1 MPSLISADHSC
12 IWVQGANNLDSWPSN
27 VGLRYVCPIYK
38 IYSMPEKFTL
48 QPLLDLMRDRT
59 DEATRQLG
67 QLIAAEQDAKGRLQL
82 LSQYREEY
90 AQRFRDAQ
98 AQGLTL
104 QSWQNYQDFL
114 AKIDEAIAQQGSIVV
129 ASRQNTAAGQQRWQE
144 QHTRMK
150 AIDTLS
156 VRHWKAQDKKANKQE
171 QKQLDE
177 FAARNYR
184 SNKEN

>member
-1 MPSLISADHSC
+1 
-12 IWVQGANNLDSWPSN
+12 
-27 VGLRYVCPIYK
+27 
-38 IYSMPEKFTL
+38 MPEKFTL

-67 QLIAAEQDAKGRLQL
+67 QLIAAEQNAKGRLQL

-98 AQGLTL
+98 VEGLTL
-104 QSWQNYQDFL
+104 QRWQNYEDFL
-114 AKIDEAIAQQGSIVV
+114 SKIDEAITQQGNIVA
-129 ASRQNTAAGQQRWQE
+129 ASEQNTAAGQQHWQE

-156 VRHWKAQDKKANKQE
+156 VRHWKAQDKKANKLE

-177 FAARNYR
+177 FASR
-184 SNKEN
+184 SFQRGKDGNP